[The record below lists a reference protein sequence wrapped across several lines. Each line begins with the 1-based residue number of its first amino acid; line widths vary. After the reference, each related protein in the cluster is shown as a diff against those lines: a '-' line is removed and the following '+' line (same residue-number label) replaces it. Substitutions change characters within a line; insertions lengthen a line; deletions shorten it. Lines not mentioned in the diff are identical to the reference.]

1 MMTSDRDR
9 AAQRETAAYS
19 STRNWLAHT
28 TDLPEAELD
37 RLALEAVEDGVWG
50 HDAPRNRDGTRQQQ
64 GVGSPG
70 HETANHFQ
78 AIRRYC
84 GEEAWKEAVRE
95 IQKRDP
101 ERHAKLGLPKMAT

>member
-1 MMTSDRDR
+1 MTSDRDR

-28 TDLPEAELD
+28 TDLSEAELD
-37 RLALEAVEDGVWG
+37 RLSLEAVEDGVWG
-50 HDAPRNRDGTRQQQ
+50 KDAPRNRDGSRQQQ
-64 GVGSPG
+64 GIGSPG
-70 HETANHFQ
+70 HESANHFQ

-95 IQKRDP
+95 IWSRDP
-101 ERHAKLGLPKMAT
+101 KRAAFLRLPKPTA